1 VEDLTLTESRL
12 RLVLEKLD
20 AVRLE
25 LLRLRAMLLPEEDLS
40 EEERRELE
48 DARREIEEGKYIDL
62 EDLIKE
68 LG

>member
-1 VEDLTLTESRL
+1 MTLTESRL

>member
-1 VEDLTLTESRL
+1 MTLTESRL

-25 LLRLRAMLLPEEDLS
+25 WLRLRAMLLPEEDLS

>member
-1 VEDLTLTESRL
+1 MTLTEGEL

-20 AVRLE
+20 AVRVE

-40 EEERRELE
+40 EEERRRLE
-48 DARREIEEGKYIDL
+48 EAREEMDEGKYIDL
-62 EDLIKE
+62 EELIKE